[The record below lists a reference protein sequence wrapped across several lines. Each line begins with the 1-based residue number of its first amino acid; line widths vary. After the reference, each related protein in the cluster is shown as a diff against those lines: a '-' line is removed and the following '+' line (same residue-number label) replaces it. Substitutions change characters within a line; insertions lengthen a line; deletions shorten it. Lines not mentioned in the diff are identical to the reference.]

1 MYTEFQ
7 FIVANRDREVPGC
20 GYDVEDDRAETE
32 QGIGMKGKVTRQMV
46 GRDPHQDARLSMH
59 HVQRH

>member
-1 MYTEFQ
+1 M
-7 FIVANRDREVPGC
+7 ANRDREVPGC
-20 GYDVEDDRAETE
+20 GYDVEDDRAETKK
-32 QGIGMKGKVTRQMV
+32 GLGMKGKVTRQMV

>member
-32 QGIGMKGKVTRQMV
+32 KGLGMKGRSP
-46 GRDPHQDARLSMH
+46 GRWLGGIPLRMPD
-59 HVQRH
+59 